1 MAIHPCHG
9 RSERDHVS
17 RPPTMLVRQTSS
29 PPDTERS
36 TPAPD
41 AHNSFSPPPHRKRK
55 HAGGGATAVI
65 VTNASSPAPS
75 DGGIAFSDAGP
86 ADGEV
91 VAADVQASA
100 SRPRLTVSR
109 GPVFLPVAEGS
120 KYHTTD
126 QVCMNRLGYR
136 YVPAGLAEPG
146 SKIPYRTI
154 ESRPAG
160 YVRVSWEDR
169 NPLIMVTQ
177 DGLGLCGEKGFR
189 SARLN
194 VPVREGKWYME
205 VRIEKGGGD
214 DADSGREG
222 AHVRLGWGR
231 REAQL
236 NGPAGLD
243 GYSYAYRD
251 KTGDK
256 VTVSRPRPYGRPFK
270 TGDVIG
276 MYISLPSK
284 RKPKANDPYDP
295 AHIRRERIAI
305 DFKGQEYFECVE
317 YSQSK
322 EMLALMDENNKSKS
336 TASVPSSSKKSATV
350 KNLPERGRQAK
361 ATPEPAPLQPL
372 PTLKNS
378 KIGFFVNGECQGVAF
393 EDVFDYLQLRTVP
406 SKRKNQNKRKREGIR
421 THTDNPFDDGW
432 LGYYPFISLFNG
444 AEVTLNP
451 GPDFEHPPP
460 DDIDCLMEDK
470 KVKGDHSR
478 KWRPLSERY
487 AEFMAEQWALDAQEE
502 EETQGVLSQ
511 LLGPP
516 VEDEP
521 DDAMEVDSA
530 REFKTPVPR
539 EGRSSHTREPK
550 ASVAREPRASFAS
563 SSAPQ
568 QRPAPPVASSSTA
581 RATTTTSR
589 SASSKKP
596 TVPPVYGPL
605 TEVEFKAAA
614 RRERKRIAEQKRRAR
629 KAEEARAAKAA
640 KERADAGIIDEE
652 LPDVGAQTEALAS
665 VSPVAPYPADPGMSS
680 VYQSGV
686 FKNVHDGPPSVH
698 VESSSYHSMH
708 QSPNDSWQYDEQPRA
723 HYPPDQPQE
732 VEEDE
737 ETPNSPPPHPA
748 FDPALIDPALM

>member
-1 MAIHPCHG
+1 
-9 RSERDHVS
+9 
-17 RPPTMLVRQTSS
+17 
-29 PPDTERS
+29 
-36 TPAPD
+36 
-41 AHNSFSPPPHRKRK
+41 
-55 HAGGGATAVI
+55 
-65 VTNASSPAPS
+65 
-75 DGGIAFSDAGP
+75 
-86 ADGEV
+86 
-91 VAADVQASA
+91 
-100 SRPRLTVSR
+100 
-109 GPVFLPVAEGS
+109 
-120 KYHTTD
+120 
-126 QVCMNRLGYR
+126 
-136 YVPAGLAEPG
+136 
-146 SKIPYRTI
+146 
-154 ESRPAG
+154 
-160 YVRVSWEDR
+160 
-169 NPLIMVTQ
+169 MVTQ

-361 ATPEPAPLQPL
+361 ATPEPTPLQPL

-487 AEFMAEQWALDAQEE
+487 AEFMAEQWALERSGGRGNPGRVIAASWSSRRGRARRCDGGGLGEGVQDACAEGKADPRILESRKLQWRGSQGHHSQVHPHHNKGQPLPSLHPAQQERPQQARAQLRLRSRPHPSIRPLNGGRV
-502 EETQGVLSQ
+502 QG
-511 LLGPP
+511 GG
-516 VEDEP
+516 
-521 DDAMEVDSA
+521 AA
-530 REFKTPVPR
+530 RTEADCRAEAARTEGRGGAGCESR
-539 EGRSSHTREPK
+539 EGAGGRRDY
-550 ASVAREPRASFAS
+550 RR
-563 SSAPQ
+563 
-568 QRPAPPVASSSTA
+568 
-581 RATTTTSR
+581 
-589 SASSKKP
+589 
-596 TVPPVYGPL
+596 G
-605 TEVEFKAAA
+605 AA
-614 RRERKRIAEQKRRAR
+614 
-629 KAEEARAAKAA
+629 
-640 KERADAGIIDEE
+640 
-652 LPDVGAQTEALAS
+652 
-665 VSPVAPYPADPGMSS
+665 
-680 VYQSGV
+680 
-686 FKNVHDGPPSVH
+686 
-698 VESSSYHSMH
+698 
-708 QSPNDSWQYDEQPRA
+708 
-723 HYPPDQPQE
+723 
-732 VEEDE
+732 
-737 ETPNSPPPHPA
+737 
-748 FDPALIDPALM
+748 

>member
-1 MAIHPCHG
+1 MKP
-9 RSERDHVS
+9 
-17 RPPTMLVRQTSS
+17 
-29 PPDTERS
+29 
-36 TPAPD
+36 
-41 AHNSFSPPPHRKRK
+41 F
-55 HAGGGATAVI
+55 
-65 VTNASSPAPS
+65 
-75 DGGIAFSDAGP
+75 
-86 ADGEV
+86 
-91 VAADVQASA
+91 
-100 SRPRLTVSR
+100 
-109 GPVFLPVAEGS
+109 
-120 KYHTTD
+120 
-126 QVCMNRLGYR
+126 
-136 YVPAGLAEPG
+136 
-146 SKIPYRTI
+146 
-154 ESRPAG
+154 
-160 YVRVSWEDR
+160 
-169 NPLIMVTQ
+169 PLKKVQ
-177 DGLGLCGEKGFR
+177 DGLGLSGEKGFR

-256 VTVSRPRPYGRPFK
+256 VTLSRPRPYGRPYK

-276 MYISLPSK
+276 MYISLPPK

-322 EMLALMDENNKSKS
+322 EMLALSEENNKSKS

-350 KNLPERGRQAK
+350 KNLPERGRQGK

-378 KIGFFVNGECQGVAF
+378 KISFFVNGESQGTAF
-393 EDVFDYLQLRTVP
+393 EEIYDYLQLRTVP

-444 AEVTLNP
+444 AEVSLNP

-460 DDIDCLMEDK
+460 DDIDCLLEDK
-470 KVKGDHSR
+470 KLKGDH

-487 AEFMAEQWALDAQEE
+487 AEFMEEQWALDAQEE
-502 EETQGVLSQ
+502 EEAQGMLSQ
-511 LLGPP
+511 ILGPSM
-516 VEDEP
+516 EDEP
-521 DDAMEVDSA
+521 EDAMEVDSA
-530 REFKTPVPR
+530 REVKPPAPKESRSTHAR
-539 EGRSSHTREPK
+539 ETK
-550 ASVAREPRASFAS
+550 ASVAKEPKAAFAS
-563 SSAPQ
+563 PSAPP
-568 QRPAPPVASSSTA
+568 QRPAPPVASSSTTKA
-581 RATTTTSR
+581 SASTSR
-589 SASSKKP
+589 SASNKKP
-596 TVPPVYGPL
+596 TAPPVYGPL

-652 LPDVGAQTEALAS
+652 PVVATQAAALAS
-665 VSPVAPYPADPGMSS
+665 VPPVPPYPDEGVSS

-686 FKNVHDGPPSVH
+686 FKNSH
-698 VESSSYHSMH
+698 ESASPTYHHNMN
-708 QSPNDSWQYDEQPRA
+708 QMPNDSWQYDEQHHHP
-723 HYPPDQPQE
+723 HYPPDQPLE
-732 VEEDE
+732 AEEDE
-737 ETPNSPPPHPA
+737 ETPNSPPAPSG